1 VVEGAERIRHAC
13 EVDQSPIGRTPR
25 SAPATYVKV
34 FDEIRRLFSQ
44 TPEARLRGYDPG
56 RFSFNSPQGRCPDC
70 GGMGSVKMQMA
81 FLPPAFVP
89 CETCKGARFA
99 PETLEIRYRGKNVAE
114 TLAFSVD
121 EARAFFDRM
130 PRIRRTLDLLAET
143 GLGYLQLGQPSPT
156 LSGGEAQRI
165 KLVRRLLGS
174 APAQPTL
181 LDPAAK
187 RNLFVLEEP
196 TIGLH
201 TADVEKLADVLHR
214 LVDAGHTVIV
224 IEHNMDLIAE
234 ADWIIDL
241 GPESG
246 EAGGRIVVEGTPEE
260 VARCRRSHTG
270 RFLKQWLAPLR
281 RNSSRS
287 SSAA

>member
-1 VVEGAERIRHAC
+1 
-13 EVDQSPIGRTPR
+13 
-25 SAPATYVKV
+25 
-34 FDEIRRLFSQ
+34 
-44 TPEARLRGYDPG
+44 
-56 RFSFNSPQGRCPDC
+56 
-70 GGMGSVKMQMA
+70 MGSVKMQMA

-130 PRIRRTLDLLAET
+130 PKIRRTLDLLAET

-174 APAQPTL
+174 APAQPAL

-270 RFLKQWLAPLR
+270 RFLNRSDLSPGAPGGVGTPWRRAAKLR
-281 RNSSRS
+281 PRPVELEGTRFS
-287 SSAA
+287 